1 MKHIP
6 KVFPLI
12 LIAAL
17 LCTSCSEGEK
27 ISAADT
33 ADTTAA
39 ETVAAPTYIDNLSE
53 DIDLGGYNVRVF
65 GTTATSFNVTAE
77 DSADTIKDL
86 LYKRNLAIEDRF
98 HTSISYIPYSGNAW
112 EVFVP
117 MVQSSV
123 MAGTDDYD
131 VITDSQWVATPLTFN
146 NTLLNLNDVPYIE
159 PDAAWWASDFID
171 GYAYKDT
178 MYWLTGPLDLSWINT
193 RLCNYVNLRLW
204 NNLFPDEDIYQIV
217 DDGKWTLDTL
227 NAYATET
234 YRDLNGNGVVDEEDQ
249 IGCAIGSDMPVE
261 RFALGAGVRVTEY
274 SDAGELELAISNDP
288 APLINFW
295 EKLYKIR
302 SNSRYLQMTYRDDWD
317 CSQQELHHFTNGN
330 MLFVINGWLGM
341 SSGSLRNMEDD
352 YGIIPYPKYDE
363 TQPNYVCGVVDHI
376 NLYALPT
383 TVTENGRDAALVVLE
398 AAAAEG
404 YNTITP
410 AYYEDAL
417 KNKYIRDERSV
428 EIINMLSA
436 FPVSDFGAQY
446 LELGFVS
453 TVRGFSG
460 ANAASKVASY
470 EKRLKKNLESLIESL
485 ESAE

>member
-1 MKHIP
+1 
-6 KVFPLI
+6 
-12 LIAAL
+12 
-17 LCTSCSEGEK
+17 
-27 ISAADT
+27 
-33 ADTTAA
+33 
-39 ETVAAPTYIDNLSE
+39 
-53 DIDLGGYNVRVF
+53 
-65 GTTATSFNVTAE
+65 
-77 DSADTIKDL
+77 
-86 LYKRNLAIEDRF
+86 
-98 HTSISYIPYSGNAW
+98 
-112 EVFVP
+112 
-117 MVQSSV
+117 
-123 MAGTDDYD
+123 
-131 VITDSQWVATPLTFN
+131 
-146 NTLLNLNDVPYIE
+146 
-159 PDAAWWASDFID
+159 
-171 GYAYKDT
+171 
-178 MYWLTGPLDLSWINT
+178 
-193 RLCNYVNLRLW
+193 
-204 NNLFPDEDIYQIV
+204 
-217 DDGKWTLDTL
+217 
-227 NAYATET
+227 
-234 YRDLNGNGVVDEEDQ
+234 
-249 IGCAIGSDMPVE
+249 
-261 RFALGAGVRVTEY
+261 
-274 SDAGELELAISNDP
+274 
-288 APLINFW
+288 
-295 EKLYKIR
+295 
-302 SNSRYLQMTYRDDWD
+302 MTYRDDWD